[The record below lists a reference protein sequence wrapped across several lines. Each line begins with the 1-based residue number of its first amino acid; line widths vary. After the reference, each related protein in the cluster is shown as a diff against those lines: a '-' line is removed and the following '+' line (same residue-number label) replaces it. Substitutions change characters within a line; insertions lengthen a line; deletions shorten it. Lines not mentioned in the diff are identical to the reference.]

1 MFVIVH
7 MSIKSRRHLTGSL
20 WENKRARCYFWLPS
34 SHSVIQN
41 VDKRDLDD
49 KGCWYGSIRE
59 LQTMLCTIPM
69 MCFHYPHAQSSNIKV
84 HFQPIGYNITRCKFP
99 SLHIGLI
106 GVAIIQCYLFA
117 CTLERGMTI
126 LLSSRSTWMGLFCNQ
141 NIGVACLMTQIH
153 RKQFIVPKMFSGLRQ
168 TFILLYQV
176 LGEDVHRIIAGFVV
190 FLWFGIPTKF
200 MKSCA
205 QLIGLSSQYIQRWKV
220 YII

>member
-1 MFVIVH
+1 MIIRFNCELNSLIKIVTCALVMFVIVH
-7 MSIKSRRHLTGSL
+7 MSMKSRRHLTGSL
-20 WENKRARCYFWLPS
+20 WENKRAWCYFWLPS

-69 MCFHYPHAQSSNIKV
+69 MWFHYPHAQSSNIKV

-117 CTLERGMTI
+117 CTLERGMISFLVQGVHGCVYSVTI
-126 LLSSRSTWMGLFCNQ
+126 T
-141 NIGVACLMTQIH
+141 
-153 RKQFIVPKMFSGLRQ
+153 
-168 TFILLYQV
+168 
-176 LGEDVHRIIAGFVV
+176 LGWLV
-190 FLWFGIPTKF
+190 
-200 MKSCA
+200 
-205 QLIGLSSQYIQRWKV
+205 
-220 YII
+220 